1 MNIEITI
8 PEGWE
13 DVKLGQFMDY
23 MKALKPYEGTPE
35 YEVVKY
41 EKAMNHFC
49 NITTETIRQLPM
61 EYYNGILTE
70 MIKLFEQGEKM
81 SLVKHFVV
89 GSTKFGFIPS
99 LDDMSY
105 GEYLDL
111 STYSKDLWPN
121 APTVMS
127 ILYRPVTKELD
138 GKYDIQPYSG
148 TNEDMETLFKSA
160 LTMDIAWGAIGF
172 FTILSKDLLKGMMD
186 YSMKT
191 LEKMKSNTLV
201 QETLTKNGVDMS
213 VLQSSQEIISQ
224 GLKRL
229 QD

>member
-138 GKYDIQPYSG
+138 SKYDIQPYSG

-201 QETLTKNGVDMS
+201 QETLTANGVDMS

>member
-13 DVKLGQFMDY
+13 DIKLGQFMDY

-35 YEVVKY
+35 YEVLKY

-99 LDDMSY
+99 LDDMTY

-127 ILYRPVTKELD
+127 ILYRPVTKDLNS
-138 GKYDIQPYSG
+138 KYEIQPYSG
-148 TNEDMETLFKSA
+148 TNEDMETLFKTA
-160 LTMDIAWGAIGF
+160 LTMDIVWGAIGF
-172 FTILSKDLLKGMMD
+172 FTILSKDLLKGMMA

-191 LEKMKSNTLV
+191 LERMKSNTLV
-201 QETLTKNGVDMS
+201 QETLTANGVDMS

>member
-13 DVKLGQFMDY
+13 DIKLGEFMEY
-23 MKALKPYEGTPE
+23 MRAVKAYEGTE
-35 YEVVKY
+35 ELELVQY

-61 EYYNGILTE
+61 ENYNGILAE
-70 MIKLFEQGEKM
+70 MMKLFQEGDKTP
-81 SLVKHFVV
+81 LTKHFVI

-99 LDDMSY
+99 LDNMSY

-111 STYSKDLWPN
+111 STYSKDLWAN

-138 GKYDIQPYSG
+138 GKYEIQTYQG
-148 TNEDMETLFKSA
+148 TNEDMETLFKHA
-160 LTMDIAWGAIGF
+160 LTMDIVWGAIGF
-172 FTILSKDLLKGMMD
+172 FTLLSRDLLTGMMGF
-186 YSMKT
+186 SMKT
-191 LEKMKSNTLV
+191 LEGMKSNTLV
-201 QETLTKNGVDMS
+201 QETLTANGVDMS
-213 VLQSSQEIISQ
+213 ALRSSQAMILQ
-224 GLKRL
+224 GLKKL

>member
-35 YEVVKY
+35 YEVLKY

-99 LDDMSY
+99 LDEMSY

-138 GKYDIQPYSG
+138 GKYEIQPYSG
-148 TNEDMETLFKSA
+148 TNEDMETLFKTA
-160 LTMDIAWGAIGF
+160 LTMDIVWGAIGF
-172 FTILSKDLLKGMMD
+172 FTILSKDLLKGMMA

-201 QETLTKNGVDMS
+201 QETLTANGVDMS

>member
-13 DVKLGQFMDY
+13 DITLSQYTQYV
-23 MKALKPYEGTPE
+23 KALKPYQEAE
-35 YEVVKY
+35 DFEVIQY

-61 EYYNGILTE
+61 ENYNGILSE
-70 MIKLFEQGEKM
+70 MIKLFQQGDEM
-81 SLVKHFVV
+81 PLMKHFVI

-99 LDDMSY
+99 LDNMSY

-111 STYSKDLWPN
+111 STYSKDLWNN

-138 GKYDIQPYSG
+138 GKYEIQAYQG
-148 TNEDMETLFKSA
+148 TNEDMETLFKHA
-160 LTMDIAWGAIGF
+160 LTMDIVWGAIGF
-172 FTILSKDLLKGMMD
+172 FTLLSKDLLKGMMA
-186 YSMKT
+186 YSIQN

-201 QETLTKNGVDMS
+201 QETLTTNGVDMS
-213 VLQSSQEIISQ
+213 VLQSSQEMISQ
-224 GLKRL
+224 SLKKL

>member
-13 DVKLGQFMDY
+13 DITLSQYTQYV
-23 MKALKPYEGTPE
+23 KALKPYQGAEDF
-35 YEVVKY
+35 EVIQY

-61 EYYNGILTE
+61 ENYNGILSE
-70 MIKLFEQGEKM
+70 MIKLFQQGDEM
-81 SLVKHFVV
+81 PLMKHFVI

-99 LDDMSY
+99 LDNMSY

-111 STYSKDLWPN
+111 STYSKDLWNN

-138 GKYDIQPYSG
+138 GKYEIQAYQG
-148 TNEDMETLFKSA
+148 TNEDMETLFKHA
-160 LTMDIAWGAIGF
+160 LTMDIVWGAIGF
-172 FTILSKDLLKGMMD
+172 FTLLSKDLLKGMMA
-186 YSMKT
+186 YSIQN

-201 QETLTKNGVDMS
+201 QETLTANGVDMS
-213 VLQSSQEIISQ
+213 VLQSSQETISQ
-224 GLKRL
+224 SLKKL

>member
-35 YEVVKY
+35 YEVLKY

-99 LDDMSY
+99 LDEMSY

-138 GKYDIQPYSG
+138 GKYEIQPYSG
-148 TNEDMETLFKSA
+148 TNEDMETLFKTA
-160 LTMDIAWGAIGF
+160 LTMDIVWGAIGF
-172 FTILSKDLLKGMMD
+172 FTILSKDLLKGMMA

-191 LEKMKSNTLV
+191 LERMKSNTLV
-201 QETLTKNGVDMS
+201 QETLTANGVDMS

>member
-8 PEGWE
+8 PEGWQ
-13 DVKLGQFMDY
+13 DIKLGQY
-23 MKALKPYEGTPE
+23 MEYMRSVQAYKGTE
-35 YEVVKY
+35 EFEVVQY

-49 NITTETIRQLPM
+49 NITTEVIRQLPM
-61 EYYNGILTE
+61 ENYNGILSE
-70 MIKLFEQGEKM
+70 MIKLFQQGDEM
-81 SLVKHFVV
+81 PITKHFVI

-99 LDDMSY
+99 LDNMSY

-111 STYSKDLWPN
+111 STYSKDLWAN

-127 ILYRPVTKELD
+127 ILYRPVTQELD
-138 GKYDIQPYSG
+138 GKYEIQAYSG
-148 TNEDMETLFKSA
+148 TNEDMETLFKHA
-160 LTMDIAWGAIGF
+160 LTMDIVWGAIGF
-172 FTILSKDLLKGMMD
+172 FMLLSKDLLKGMMA

-201 QETLTKNGVDMS
+201 QETLTANGVDMS
-213 VLQSSQEIISQ
+213 VLQSSQEMISQ

>member
-8 PEGWE
+8 QEGWE
-13 DVKLGQFMDY
+13 NIKLSQY
-23 MKALKPYEGTPE
+23 TQYVKALKPYQGAEDF
-35 YEVVKY
+35 EVIQY

-61 EYYNGILTE
+61 ENYNGILSE
-70 MIKLFEQGEKM
+70 MIKLFQQGDEM
-81 SLVKHFVV
+81 PLMKHFVI

-99 LDDMSY
+99 LDNMSY

-111 STYSKDLWPN
+111 STYSKDLWNN

-138 GKYDIQPYSG
+138 GKYEIQAYQG
-148 TNEDMETLFKSA
+148 TNEDMETLFKHA
-160 LTMDIAWGAIGF
+160 LTMDIVWGAIGF
-172 FTILSKDLLKGMMD
+172 FTLLSKDLLKGMMA
-186 YSMKT
+186 YSIQN

-201 QETLTKNGVDMS
+201 QETLTANGVDMS
-213 VLQSSQEIISQ
+213 VLQSSQETISQ
-224 GLKRL
+224 SLKKL

>member
-111 STYSKDLWPN
+111 STYSKDLWNN

-138 GKYDIQPYSG
+138 GKYEIQPYSG

>member
-13 DVKLGQFMDY
+13 DIKLGEY
-23 MKALKPYEGTPE
+23 MEYMRAVKAYEGTE
-35 YEVVKY
+35 VAEVVQY

-49 NITTETIRQLPM
+49 NITTETIHQLPM
-61 EYYNGILTE
+61 ENYNGILAE
-70 MIKLFEQGEKM
+70 MMKLFQQGDTM
-81 SLVKHFVV
+81 PLTKHFVL

-99 LDDMSY
+99 LDNMSY

-111 STYSKDLWPN
+111 STYSKDLWTN

-138 GKYDIQPYSG
+138 GKYEIQAYQG
-148 TNEDMETLFKSA
+148 TNEDMETLFKHA
-160 LTMDIAWGAIGF
+160 LTMDIVWGAIGF
-172 FTILSKDLLKGMMD
+172 FTLLSKDLLKGMMGF
-186 YSMKT
+186 SMKT
-191 LEKMKSNTLV
+191 LEEMKSNTLV
-201 QETLTKNGVDMS
+201 QETLTANGVDIS
-213 VLQSSQEIISQ
+213 VLQSSQEMISQ
-224 GLKRL
+224 GLMKL